1 MDNGMTTFIQE
12 NLNGYNLPQDTL
24 VQLHSILMRR
34 FSIKFSEGLS
44 PEGRMAMELTAMT
57 GSIINSRQYI
67 DDNDSEET
75 STYMRRSR
83 QRRRSKTISITD
95 SFQKESANMEAAK
108 GNGLKTRRSSSV
120 GIIKELETNAYGD
133 TSVKFNTVQVE
144 RETDKLQSVEKCLV
158 WMEAQNRYPTENI
171 QII

>member
-24 VQLHSILMRR
+24 VELHSILMRR

-57 GSIINSRQYI
+57 GSIINSGNYI

-83 QRRRSKTISITD
+83 QKRRSKTISITG
-95 SFQKESANMEAAK
+95 SFEKESANKEAAK
-108 GNGLKTRRSSSV
+108 ANGLKTRRSSSA
-120 GIIKELETNAYGD
+120 GIIKELETSAYGAN
-133 TSVKFNTVQVE
+133 SVKFNTEQVE
-144 RETDKLQSVEKCLV
+144 RETDKIQSVEKCLV
-158 WMEAQNRYPTENI
+158 WMEAQNRDPTENI
-171 QII
+171 HII